1 MQLSDVA
8 DARPMA
14 APPWRLAA
22 AAAFAIPFVVL
33 TAWTVAVAAHASV
46 VVNGER
52 LFYLDDTQMVAM
64 RYGRNLAAGEGLVWN
79 AGERVEG
86 YSNPAWVLV
95 MAAVHAAGVPAP
107 VASLAVKGVAWL
119 LACTVLLFA
128 ARLRERIAARDGW
141 ADVVVM
147 VVLVLHADVVYW
159 AANGFET
166 PLLTALLLWLL
177 LRVIDESVSGG
188 VRPTTMLAAGG
199 LAVVRSDAYLLVA
212 GVVIAAL
219 VLSPRRA
226 QTARLAALA
235 LVVPAVHLAARLAY
249 YGDWLPNTFYL
260 RMWAVPDLWLDGLR
274 YVKRFGR
281 EHLVIAALALA
292 AATSLRG
299 DRRVWALFAACAA
312 VAAHAVAVGG
322 DAFEHH
328 RFIAP
333 AVPLIGVLAVLTVDT
348 WTRSRAALRVGA
360 LGLVVA
366 TAAISGGTLSRWPVD
381 AMRSWRGKPWQGAAI
396 GRLMRQQTS
405 ARTTVAAIGGGA
417 LGYFSHRTMF
427 DFTGR
432 TDPAIARLPARPGA
446 DAAARKFDVERTL
459 ARRPDFVVLGVTHEA
474 AELGPAMFALL
485 NVVLERDLVPAI
497 AASATFQ
504 SEYREQPVP
513 LEPLLAR
520 SAVYVRRD
528 SAERSGVS
536 AWRLDLRDFR

>member
-8 DARPMA
+8 DARPTA
-14 APPWRLAA
+14 APPSRLA

-79 AGERVEG
+79 VGERVEG

-95 MAAVHAAGVPAP
+95 MAAVHAAGVPDGL
-107 VASLAVKGVAWL
+107 ASLAVKVVAWL
-119 LACTVLLFA
+119 LAGAVLLFA
-128 ARLRERIAARDGW
+128 VRLRQRIAGRRDW
-141 ADVVVM
+141 ADIVVM

-166 PLLTALLLWLL
+166 PLLTALLLGLL
-177 LRVIDESVSGG
+177 LRVIDESASGG
-188 VRPTTMLAAGG
+188 VRATTMLAAGA
-199 LAVVRSDAYLLVA
+199 LAVVRSDAHLLVA

-219 VLSPRRA
+219 VLPPRRA
-226 QTARLAALA
+226 QTAWLAALA
-235 LVVPAVHLAARLAY
+235 LVVPAVHVAARLAY

-281 EHLVIAALALA
+281 EHLVIAVLALA
-292 AATSLRG
+292 AAASLRG
-299 DRRVWALFAACAA
+299 DRRVWALFAVCAA
-312 VAAHAVAVGG
+312 AAAHGVAVGG
-322 DAFEHH
+322 DALEHH

-333 AVPLIGVLAVLTVDT
+333 AVPLMAVLAVLTVEAWMRD
-348 WTRSRAALRVGA
+348 RAALRSGA
-360 LGLVVA
+360 LGLLVV

-405 ARTTVAAIGGGA
+405 ERTTVAAIGGGA

-432 TDPAIARLPARPGA
+432 TDPAIARLPTRPGA

-459 ARRPDFVVLGVTHEA
+459 GRRPDFVVLGVTHEA
-474 AELGPAMFALL
+474 AELGPVMFALL

-528 SAERSGVS
+528 SAERPGVS